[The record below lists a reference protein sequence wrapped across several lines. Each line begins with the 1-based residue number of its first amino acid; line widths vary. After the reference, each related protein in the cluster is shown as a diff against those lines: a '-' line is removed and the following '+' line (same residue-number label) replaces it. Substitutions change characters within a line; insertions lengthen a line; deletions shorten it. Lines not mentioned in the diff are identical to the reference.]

1 MSLVTWAGF
10 GPFAQGM
17 PDKIAS
23 TLVPKARPR
32 DRKHNYRRPARYHI
46 CPGDTSHD
54 EPSSEVAVLDHS
66 TNFLFQ
72 CIEFCSIRQLFGM
85 GRGPRFHPLGVDF
98 GHGRVF
104 WMGSGGKPPPCKYIV
119 SQPSKRQPHWHLSV
133 TQ

>member
-1 MSLVTWAGF
+1 MAAAHEPGHVGGF
-10 GPFAQGM
+10 WSVRTGM

-32 DRKHNYRRPARYHI
+32 DRKHNHRRPARYHI
-46 CPGDTSHD
+46 CPRDTSHD

-66 TNFLFQ
+66 TNFPFQ

-104 WMGSGGKPPPCKYIV
+104 WMGSGGKPPSPINI
-119 SQPSKRQPHWHLSV
+119 
-133 TQ
+133 